1 MSIASAIQLK
11 QQQVEEA
18 YTAVSNKGGT
28 IPSVRNLTNL
38 ADAIDSIT
46 GGSGT
51 LITKEITENG
61 VYRASTYGADGFSS
75 ISVDVSGAVLITTT
89 VTENG
94 TYYAVV
100 EGADGFSEFTV
111 DTPAQTLINKTI
123 TANGTYYAGDD
134 EAYGFSM
141 VDVEVPGQPLL
152 VNKTITANGTY
163 TASTDDDAYG
173 YDTVIVNTPY
183 QGYLDDITQVLTDAG
198 ITVTGDYGDLADTI
212 RNSFNTIAEQLQEL
226 NNESGE

>member
-28 IPSVRNLTNL
+28 MPSVRNLTNL

-51 LITKEITENG
+51 LVTKEITENG
-61 VYRASTYGADGFSS
+61 VYRASTYGADGFSAV
-75 ISVDVSGAVLITTT
+75 SVDVSGAVLITTT
-89 VTENG
+89 VVTNG
-94 TYYAVV
+94 TYYASA

-111 DTPAQTLINKTI
+111 DTPAPDLIDKTI

-134 EAYGFSM
+134 GAYGFSS
-141 VDVEVPGQPLL
+141 VDVEVSDQPLL

-163 TASTDDDAYG
+163 TASIDDDAYG
-173 YDTVIVNTPY
+173 YDTVIVDLPY
-183 QGYLDDITQVLTDAG
+183 QVYLDDITQVITDAG
-198 ITVTGDYGDLADTI
+198 VTVTGDYSDLANII
-212 RNSFNTIAEQLQEL
+212 RGAL
-226 NNESGE
+226 GG